1 MIRLLLY
8 VLVFYLAYQLL
19 KSLGRSLFRPREESN
34 DRFEQD
40 TDLIKD
46 PHCGAY
52 FLKQKGV
59 KANVNGNPVYFCSPA
74 CRDAYL
80 LQHRSR

>member
-8 VLVFYLAYQLL
+8 ILVFYLAYHLL
-19 KSLGRSLFRPREESN
+19 KSLGRSLLRPREESH
-34 DRFEQD
+34 DAFQED

-59 KANVNGNPVYFCSPA
+59 KAQVDGKSVYFCSAA

-80 LQHRSR
+80 LEHRSR